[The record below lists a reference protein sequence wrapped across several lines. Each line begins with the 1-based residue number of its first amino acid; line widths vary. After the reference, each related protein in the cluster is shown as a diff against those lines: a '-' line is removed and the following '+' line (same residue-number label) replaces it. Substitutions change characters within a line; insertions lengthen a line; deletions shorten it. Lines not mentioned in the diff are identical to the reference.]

1 MSSLV
6 GERPGLALWTVL
18 RVTFAQPSDASAPP
32 TLGTNLARSLVVLF
46 VVLAGKA
53 VVTDVRAVQPHRY
66 LHAFGARGRL
76 GASIACSATWA
87 SSTVLNV
94 LLLRRLSGVVVF
106 SDRMMIIVLSIWTY
120 ELPLAVALTA
130 LKLVVV
136 ALVKLD
142 APTSSSL
149 VVPNMRV
156 KCLTS
161 PCNVVVAIAVTVQTV
176 PRPAVTR
183 VKATILG
190 TFTCK
195 SSSTFGAQQ
204 STSRGFG
211 VVGRHVE
218 QEQHEG
224 GRGGQKL

>member
-53 VVTDVRAVQPHRY
+53 VVTDVRAVNHRY
-66 LHAFGARGRL
+66 LHAFWARERL
-76 GASIACSATWA
+76 GASITYSSTWA
-87 SSTVLNV
+87 NSTVLNV
-94 LLLRRLSGVVVF
+94 LLWRRLSGVVVF
-106 SDRMMIIVLSIWTY
+106 SDRMMIVVLSIWTY

-149 VVPNMRV
+149 VVPNIRA
-156 KCLTS
+156 KCLAS
-161 PCNVVVAIAVTVQTV
+161 RCNVIVSIAVTVQTV

-183 VKATILG
+183 VKATIVG
-190 TFTCK
+190 TFTSK